1 MKRLSGS
8 LAVLA
13 LGASVGLFAVGG
25 AWAQSGE
32 QGGERRQT
40 NPGSSAPTSSGGS
53 RASDNRAPLPGPQR
67 VPLPAGGGRTP
78 LGGSGGLPNV
88 PPARDRV
95 RNAPPDAPD
104 QPNSGSDVA
113 PDGPYSAIKRAN
125 DLEEAARRRHGLGTR
140 GDSDR
145 DFDRD
150 RVGRDGY
157 GYGRDHGRYRRPG
170 YYDYDYWRYRRF
182 NDDYTPY
189 DPYGYNP
196 PPPRD
201 YGNDNGYG
209 FGGEAPAGGG
219 RPGEGAPAIGALLP
233 PDGLMDEDLPAA
245 LRKAVDGSP
254 QYREAMAQLLR
265 AWAEYAR
272 AADTALSRLRNN
284 AAYQKALAQLREAE
298 AKVANLRDRGGNVP
312 AVNLVS
318 AAQQAMLARR
328 AVRAQEERAIDADPA
343 ARRAKEQLE
352 QAIDRRDKVRD
363 EIAAKLPPEQ
373 KAEPAQPA
381 R

>member
-1 MKRLSGS
+1 
-8 LAVLA
+8 
-13 LGASVGLFAVGG
+13 
-25 AWAQSGE
+25 
-32 QGGERRQT
+32 
-40 NPGSSAPTSSGGS
+40 
-53 RASDNRAPLPGPQR
+53 
-67 VPLPAGGGRTP
+67 
-78 LGGSGGLPNV
+78 
-88 PPARDRV
+88 
-95 RNAPPDAPD
+95 
-104 QPNSGSDVA
+104 
-113 PDGPYSAIKRAN
+113 
-125 DLEEAARRRHGLGTR
+125 
-140 GDSDR
+140 
-145 DFDRD
+145 
-150 RVGRDGY
+150 
-157 GYGRDHGRYRRPG
+157 
-170 YYDYDYWRYRRF
+170 
-182 NDDYTPY
+182 
-189 DPYGYNP
+189 
-196 PPPRD
+196 
-201 YGNDNGYG
+201 
-209 FGGEAPAGGG
+209 
-219 RPGEGAPAIGALLP
+219 
-233 PDGLMDEDLPAA
+233 MDEDLPAA